1 MSFKGSGV
9 ATELKEIDRFEAEDT
24 AGVGWIAFPEEG
36 MQRASH
42 ALAVDGE
49 VWLVDPVD
57 AEGLDDL
64 VAEFGDV
71 AGVVVLLDRHKRDAA
86 AIANRHDVAVH
97 LPEFMSGI
105 ADEFDAPV
113 ELFGRELAD
122 TGFTAYEVVDNF
134 AWKEAALFHEGDG
147 VLLVPEAVG
156 TTDLFC
162 TSSERLGVHPGLRL
176 MPPKKLARLN
186 PERILVGH
194 GEGIHDDAAGALQEA
209 VSRSR
214 GRAPSLYLQNL
225 KMFLPV

>member
-9 ATELKEIDRFEAEDT
+9 ATELKEIDRFEGEDT

-64 VAEFGDV
+64 AAEFGDV

-86 AIANRHDVAVH
+86 AIASRHDVAVH

-113 ELFGRELAD
+113 ELFGRELA
-122 TGFTAYEVVDNF
+122 
-134 AWKEAALFHEGDG
+134 
-147 VLLVPEAVG
+147 
-156 TTDLFC
+156 
-162 TSSERLGVHPGLRL
+162 
-176 MPPKKLARLN
+176 
-186 PERILVGH
+186 
-194 GEGIHDDAAGALQEA
+194 
-209 VSRSR
+209 
-214 GRAPSLYLQNL
+214 
-225 KMFLPV
+225 